1 MREIKFEGQVLAII
15 DSVANFKPGL
25 SFYGTAKDFIQVG
38 AFRYDKEKVLRDHRH
53 IPRVRQVDK
62 TQEILIVLRGAV
74 EVRTFLPLGNKI
86 VDVCELTAGEFY
98 ISYHGGV
105 GFTVRSDDTRLL
117 EIKPGP
123 YDVKNDD
130 EERELL

>member
-1 MREIKFEGQVLAII
+1 MREIKYEGQVLAIV

-25 SFYGTAKDFIQVG
+25 MFYGTTADFVQVG
-38 AFRYDKEKVLRDHRH
+38 AFRYDAGKVLRDHRH
-53 IPRVRQVDK
+53 IPRTRQIDK
-62 TQEILIVLRGAV
+62 TQEILIVMQGSV
-74 EVRTFLPLGNKI
+74 QVRTFLPTGKKV
-86 VDVCELTAGEFY
+86 VDVRELSAGEFY

-105 GFTVRSDDTRLL
+105 GFTVLSNDTRLI

-123 YDVKNDD
+123 FNAANDD